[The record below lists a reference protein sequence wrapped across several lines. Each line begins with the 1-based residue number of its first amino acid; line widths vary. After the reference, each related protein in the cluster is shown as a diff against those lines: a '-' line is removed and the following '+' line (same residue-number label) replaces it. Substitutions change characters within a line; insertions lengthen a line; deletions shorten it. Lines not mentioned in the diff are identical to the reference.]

1 VRAFSGVLDWLL
13 PAVCMGCGVL
23 LRGPCS
29 PELCSR
35 CAIGCAPWPAEA
47 RVKDGIAARYPY
59 DGGLRAA
66 LLRCKF
72 GPDPAL
78 AGPLGRALADDPW
91 LSAAPDGALW
101 DGVLALPTHP
111 RRRFARG
118 FDHARA
124 ITEHA
129 LASIG
134 RRPIRGVLVRVRCD
148 RPQSELPAAERRMNV
163 RGSFVLPDPARVKG
177 GRWLVVDDVTTT
189 GATLEAATAAMRAAG
204 ATLVAGLAL
213 MRAC

>member
-1 VRAFSGVLDWLL
+1 MRGILEWLL
-13 PAVCMGCGVL
+13 PPVCMGCGVL
-23 LRGPCS
+23 LRAPIQ
-29 PELCSR
+29 PELCTR
-35 CAIGCAPWPAEA
+35 CAIGCVPLPDEL
-47 RVKDGIAARYPY
+47 RVKHGIAARYAY

-91 LSAAPDGALW
+91 LSATPDGEPW
-101 DGVLALPTHP
+101 DGIVALPTHR

-129 LASIG
+129 LARLG
-134 RRPIRGVLVRVRCD
+134 RRPRRGVLVRVRCD
-148 RPQSELPAAERRMNV
+148 PPQSELPAAKRRANV
-163 RGSFVLPDPARVKG
+163 RDAFTVTDPTRVHG

-189 GATLEAATAAMRAAG
+189 GATLEAATAALRRAG
-204 ATLVAGLAL
+204 ARVVAGLAL
-213 MRAC
+213 LRA

>member
-1 VRAFSGVLDWLL
+1 
-13 PAVCMGCGVL
+13 MGCGVL
-23 LRGPCS
+23 LRHATA
-29 PELCSR
+29 PELCTR
-35 CAIGCAPWPAEA
+35 CAVGCAPLPAEL
-47 RVKDGIAARYPY
+47 RVKNGVAARYAY

-91 LSAAPDGALW
+91 LHATPHGDPW
-101 DGVLALPTHP
+101 DGIVALPTHR

-129 LASIG
+129 LSRLGA
-134 RRPIRGVLVRVRCD
+134 RPTRGVLVRVRCD
-148 RPQSELPAAERRMNV
+148 PPQSELPAPKRRANV
-163 RGSFVLPDPARVKG
+163 RGSFAVPHPSRVNG

-189 GATLEAATAAMRAAG
+189 GATLEAATAALRDAG
-204 ATLVAGLAL
+204 ASVVAGLAL
-213 MRAC
+213 LRA

>member
-1 VRAFSGVLDWLL
+1 VRAFSGVFAWLL

-23 LRGPCS
+23 LRGPCT

-35 CAIGCAPWPAEA
+35 CAIGCAPWPGEL
-47 RVKDGIAARYPY
+47 RVKDGVAARYPY

-91 LSAAPDGALW
+91 LHAAPDGSPW
-101 DGVLALPTHP
+101 DGVIALPTH
-111 RRRFARG
+111 RRRRLARG

-129 LASIG
+129 LAVLEQ
-134 RRPIRGVLVRVRCD
+134 RPTRGVLVRVRCD
-148 RPQSELPAAERRMNV
+148 RPQSELPAALRLANV
-163 RGSFVLPDPARVKG
+163 RGAFAVPEPARVKG
-177 GRWLVVDDVTTT
+177 RRWLVVDDVTTT
-189 GATLEAATAAMRAAG
+189 GATLAAATAAVRAAG

-213 MRAC
+213 MRA

>member
-1 VRAFSGVLDWLL
+1 
-13 PAVCMGCGVL
+13 MGCGVL
-23 LRGPCS
+23 LRDAAV
-29 PELCSR
+29 PELCTR
-35 CAIGCAPWPAEA
+35 CAIGCAPLPDEL
-47 RVKDGIAARYPY
+47 RVKHGIAARYAY

-66 LLRCKF
+66 LLKCKF

-91 LSAAPDGALW
+91 LHATPQGDPW
-101 DGVLALPTHP
+101 DGIVALPGHR

-129 LASIG
+129 LVRS
-134 RRPIRGVLVRVRCD
+134 RLRPIRGVLVRVRCD
-148 RPQSELPAAERRMNV
+148 PPQSELPATKRRTNV
-163 RGSFVLPDPARVKG
+163 HDAFAVPEPTRVRG

-189 GATLEAATAAMRAAG
+189 GATLEAATAALSRAG
-204 ATLVAGLAL
+204 ASVVAGLAL
-213 MRAC
+213 LRA